1 MLSGADIQ
9 FDFAGDAPAQKESFS
24 LSPAG
29 TDRAEAFSD
38 FAVFVNGIL
47 TASDDEKKIPEPL
60 LDKLYL
66 AAEKTPDSE
75 ELLELV
81 KGDLEEQK
89 KPLPPRTLRLLKF
102 AQEHP
107 EHTQLGLILAAN
119 IMLHALA
126 GDAELAEKV
135 VRLMDA
141 LKPQTAK
148 FSADSPEAKAMFA
161 GRSLLASLLS
171 SLKKYDEA
179 DKEIS
184 ELLESASATQRLQ
197 LLPLAVNVYLDA
209 RENSS
214 DETPFLIGL
223 FMESDKEKFS
233 RKFIRFFDEVVS
245 ALTAPE
251 TALDPARYFSYASA
265 IGNRKMAEAALPMF
279 TDPLFANPNRVD
291 SLRRLAAFYT
301 ITGQPALAARTW
313 LKIKDLN
320 GGKLSRTESAL
331 LAHSLH
337 TGGFFR
343 EAASA
348 FAEHLKAFPEDHA
361 LEPVY
366 ARAVWAS
373 QDFAK
378 FPEVVAAIRNP
389 EPELLQFSSLA
400 LSSQE
405 RYAEALE
412 VQLKYIESLPE
423 PEGKEEEEAFDAALM
438 RAILL
443 SEKTGRVDIAE
454 KFLQPALEEEPENA
468 EYLNLLGYIYAEAG
482 VKTDKALELLTRA
495 LRVQPEEP
503 AILDSMAWA
512 LYRAKDYSRAW
523 EFIEKA
529 MKNAAGKGPV
539 DPVILDHTGDIRLM
553 LNDKKGALRFWKRAL
568 ENYSI
573 ELDTDK
579 VLEKIRNAEK

>member
-9 FDFAGDAPAQKESFS
+9 FDFAGDAPAGKESFS

-148 FSADSPEAKAMFA
+148 FSADSREAKAMFA

-265 IGNRKMAEAALPMF
+265 IGNRKMADAALPMF

-301 ITGQPALAARTW
+301 ITGQPALAARIW

-389 EPELLQFSSLA
+389 EPELLRFSSLA
-400 LSSQE
+400 LSSLE

-423 PEGKEEEEAFDAALM
+423 PEGKEEEEAFDAAIM

-443 SEKTGRVDIAE
+443 AEKTGRVDVAE
-454 KFLQPALEEEPENA
+454 KFLLPALEEEPENA
-468 EYLNLLGYIYAEAG
+468 EYLNLLGYIYAETG

-529 MKNAAGKGPV
+529 MKKTGKGPV
-539 DPVILDHTGDIRLM
+539 DPVILDHAGDIRLM
-553 LNDKKGALRFWKRAL
+553 LDDEKGALRFWKRAL